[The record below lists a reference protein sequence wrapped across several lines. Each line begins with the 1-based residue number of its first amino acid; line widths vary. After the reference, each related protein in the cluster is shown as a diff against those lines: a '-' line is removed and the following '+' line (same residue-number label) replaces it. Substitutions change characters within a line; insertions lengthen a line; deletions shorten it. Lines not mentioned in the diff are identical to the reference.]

1 MCYKSF
7 FYTKSQKNYI
17 DPDREEYQ
25 KFFNIIDDYLIEY
38 SIIKEEGG
46 EKTGYIVY
54 IDPENDIDWKDT
66 RTKRDWTDDDNIKW
80 SQCLARLSA
89 VHAEPTGHLSFETI
103 RAFKLKLGVGY
114 VLAMNKC
121 FNEVDKVI
129 ETSLN
134 FIHQRNAE
142 KSRQIFLVSST
153 IIIGIIFLLWIL
165 NHYCLNSI
173 SEEWAL
179 SFLFGALGAYTS
191 IWTRYGKLTM
201 SGLSTKLLH
210 YLETLARIIIGII
223 SASVIILAIRCGFV
237 FSIIAETTNSW
248 IFGLCSFAAG
258 FSERI
263 IPSLIEVFSKQITK

>member
-1 MCYKSF
+1 MNWF
-7 FYTKSQKNYI
+7 TKKTKKKYI
-17 DPDREEYQ
+17 DPDRDEYQ
-25 KFFNIIDDYLIEY
+25 RFFNIIDDYLIGY
-38 SIIKEEGG
+38 SIIEEEG
-46 EKTGYIVY
+46 KNTGYIVY

-66 RTKRDWTDDDNIKW
+66 RLKRDWTEDDNVKW
-80 SQCLARLSA
+80 SQCLAKLSA

-103 RAFKLKLGVGY
+103 RAFKLKLGAGY

-129 ETSLN
+129 ETSLI

-153 IIIGIIFLLWIL
+153 IITSIIFFLWTV
-165 NHYCLNSI
+165 NHCCINHI
-173 SEEWAL
+173 AEEWAL
-179 SFLFGALGAYTS
+179 CFLFGTLGAYTS
-191 IWTRYGKLTM
+191 IWTRYGKLPM

-223 SASVIILAIRCGFV
+223 SASVIVLAIKCGFL
-237 FSIIAETTNSW
+237 FSIIAENTNPW
-248 IFGLCSFAAG
+248 ILGLSAFAAG

-263 IPSLIEVFSKQITK
+263 VPSLMEGFSKQITK